1 MCKSSTTVT
10 TSSTTT
16 KGRSTTTS
24 VITTEKGS
32 TSSATITENPT
43 TTTVTTKPT
52 TTIPAT
58 EKTTSTTM
66 ATPTI
71 TTEKITTATVKST
84 PAVTTE
90 KPTVET
96 PTVTPSTPPSSTS
109 RQTTL
114 CFCKYMDHI
123 FSPGS
128 FIYNKTDG
136 EGWCF
141 TAYCNLTCSIEK
153 LARPC
158 HSTTPPVPS
167 TTMSSSGTTT
177 QPGSTTVSTIT
188 GSTAT
193 PFKNCS
199 YLKPPRKDGE
209 SWKLHNC
216 TTETCDNG
224 RVITE
229 HVPCKPVTMPV
240 CENGFEPVRVYDE
253 EGCCFHY
260 DCKCVCS
267 GWGDPHYVTFDG
279 QYYSFQKNCTYVL
292 VKEIIPKYNF
302 KILIDNENCDAS
314 GAVTCTKALIVYYK
328 DYEIILTQKR
338 IPKTVN
344 TVYINGKQVFPT
356 YSNEDFIITST
367 TVKLVL
373 KIPAIEAVV
382 LFKGLS
388 FSVDLPFSLFHNNTE
403 GQCGTC
409 DNNRKNDCRLPNG
422 QIHPSCSVMGH
433 HWYVPDKK
441 KPYCEKPPPTPIPT
455 PRPTQTP
462 CKPAICE
469 ILKSKVFE
477 KCHKVIPPQ
486 PFYEACKFDVCHMP
500 NSTVGCSSLEAYAT
514 MCADASVCVA
524 WRNATKGQCEYKCPE
539 NKVYKPCG
547 PTVVPTCNA
556 RYNEKY
562 VQPYPG
568 EKANQIT
575 DYNRFVEGC
584 FCPEGMTLFSSKSN
598 ICVASCCTGPDGQPK
613 QPGETWQSG
622 CQQCNCDEDGV
633 QCEPRT
639 CPTQK
644 PVTCTEEGE
653 VLVNRTVD
661 CCETLTCECNKSR
674 CSLPSQKCDLGFELK
689 IYMSN
694 DRCCPT
700 YRCVPK
706 DVCVFNDTE
715 YKPGMEFSKNLCE
728 ICHCTDSKDPNSKL
742 NE

>member
-1 MCKSSTTVT
+1 
-10 TSSTTT
+10 
-16 KGRSTTTS
+16 
-24 VITTEKGS
+24 
-32 TSSATITENPT
+32 ENYHFYP
-43 TTTVTTKPT
+43 
-52 TTIPAT
+52 
-58 EKTTSTTM
+58 
-66 ATPTI
+66 
-71 TTEKITTATVKST
+71 
-84 PAVTTE
+84 
-90 KPTVET
+90 
-96 PTVTPSTPPSSTS
+96 
-109 RQTTL
+109 Q
-114 CFCKYMDHI
+114 
-123 FSPGS
+123 
-128 FIYNKTDG
+128 
-136 EGWCF
+136 
-141 TAYCNLTCSIEK
+141 
-153 LARPC
+153 
-158 HSTTPPVPS
+158 
-167 TTMSSSGTTT
+167 
-177 QPGSTTVSTIT
+177 Q
-188 GSTAT
+188 
-193 PFKNCS
+193 
-199 YLKPPRKDGE
+199 DGE
-209 SWKLHNC
+209 SWKPDDC
-216 TTETCDNG
+216 TTKTCDNG
-224 RVITE
+224 SVVERR
-229 HVPCKPVTMPV
+229 VPCQQQIKPK
-240 CENGFEPVRVYDE
+240 CENGFEPVRVYDKT
-253 EGCCFHY
+253 GCCFHY
-260 DCKCVCS
+260 ECKCVCY

-344 TVYINGKQVFPT
+344 TVYINRKQVFPT
-356 YSNEDFIITST
+356 YSNEDFTITST
-367 TVKLVL
+367 TIKLVL
-373 KIPAIEAVV
+373 EIPAIKAVV

-409 DNNRKNDCRLPNG
+409 DNKTKNDCRLPNG

-455 PRPTQTP
+455 SRPTQTP

-486 PFYEACKFDVCHMP
+486 PLYEACKFDICHMP
-500 NSTVGCSSLEAYAT
+500 NSTMGCSSLEEYAT

-568 EKANQIT
+568 EKANQIA

-613 QPGETWQSG
+613 QSGETWQSG

-661 CCETLTCECNKSR
+661 CCETLTCDSTFC
-674 CSLPSQKCDLGFELK
+674 CSQPS
-689 IYMSN
+689 
-694 DRCCPT
+694 
-700 YRCVPK
+700 
-706 DVCVFNDTE
+706 
-715 YKPGMEFSKNLCE
+715 MEFSKSLCE
-728 ICHCTDSKDPNSKL
+728 RCHCTDSQDPNSKL
-742 NE
+742 KKITCHEIKCLLQCPESHVYKPQPGQCCGSCIPTSCVLEIPGSTPLIIPSWSPPGDNCTKYDSCEGSCGPSSSM

>member
-1 MCKSSTTVT
+1 TTHNIQNQI
-10 TSSTTT
+10 
-16 KGRSTTTS
+16 
-24 VITTEKGS
+24 VI
-32 TSSATITENPT
+32 
-43 TTTVTTKPT
+43 
-52 TTIPAT
+52 
-58 EKTTSTTM
+58 
-66 ATPTI
+66 
-71 TTEKITTATVKST
+71 
-84 PAVTTE
+84 
-90 KPTVET
+90 
-96 PTVTPSTPPSSTS
+96 
-109 RQTTL
+109 L
-114 CFCKYMDHI
+114 
-123 FSPGS
+123 
-128 FIYNKTDG
+128 IYNQINNK
-136 EGWCF
+136 
-141 TAYCNLTCSIEK
+141 AN
-153 LARPC
+153 
-158 HSTTPPVPS
+158 
-167 TTMSSSGTTT
+167 M
-177 QPGSTTVSTIT
+177 
-188 GSTAT
+188 
-193 PFKNCS
+193 
-199 YLKPPRKDGE
+199 
-209 SWKLHNC
+209 
-216 TTETCDNG
+216 
-224 RVITE
+224 
-229 HVPCKPVTMPV
+229 TMPV

-260 DCKCVCS
+260 DCVCS

-338 IPKTVN
+338 IPK

-547 PTVVPTCNA
+547 PTVVPTCN
-556 RYNEKY
+556 
-562 VQPYPG
+562 
-568 EKANQIT
+568 IT

-613 QPGETWQSG
+613 QVNPGETWQSG

-661 CCETLTCECNKSR
+661 CCETLTCGNH
-674 CSLPSQKCDLGFELK
+674 
-689 IYMSN
+689 
-694 DRCCPT
+694 
-700 YRCVPK
+700 V
-706 DVCVFNDTE
+706 
-715 YKPGMEFSKNLCE
+715 YKPQPGQCCGSCIPTSCVLEIPGSTPINYSCKYSVILHSPWSPPGDNCTKYDCQKVKDEFILSKNHITCPEFDPKNCIPCE
-728 ICHCTDSKDPNSKL
+728 YPRLKGSNSFMHHCTCCKEMATSKKKVEMKCTDGKEMKHFYISVDKCVCQECTENTKARSR
-742 NE
+742 

>member
-1 MCKSSTTVT
+1 MCIKYVYSF
-10 TSSTTT
+10 
-16 KGRSTTTS
+16 
-24 VITTEKGS
+24 
-32 TSSATITENPT
+32 
-43 TTTVTTKPT
+43 
-52 TTIPAT
+52 
-58 EKTTSTTM
+58 
-66 ATPTI
+66 
-71 TTEKITTATVKST
+71 
-84 PAVTTE
+84 AV
-90 KPTVET
+90 
-96 PTVTPSTPPSSTS
+96 S
-109 RQTTL
+109 R
-114 CFCKYMDHI
+114 F
-123 FSPGS
+123 
-128 FIYNKTDG
+128 
-136 EGWCF
+136 
-141 TAYCNLTCSIEK
+141 
-153 LARPC
+153 
-158 HSTTPPVPS
+158 
-167 TTMSSSGTTT
+167 
-177 QPGSTTVSTIT
+177 
-188 GSTAT
+188 
-193 PFKNCS
+193 
-199 YLKPPRKDGE
+199 LKVLLYHLQDGE

-338 IPKTVN
+338 IPK

-653 VLVNRTVD
+653 VLVNRT
-661 CCETLTCECNKSR
+661 
-674 CSLPSQKCDLGFELK
+674 
-689 IYMSN
+689 
-694 DRCCPT
+694 
-700 YRCVPK
+700 
-706 DVCVFNDTE
+706 
-715 YKPGMEFSKNLCE
+715 FSKNLCE

-742 NE
+742 NEIACYVIECLFVCPECCGSCIPTSCVLEIPGSTPIIIPVSTSWSPPGDNCTKYDCQKVKDDSLYIHFISNNSKIAFIKLNKKN

>member
-1 MCKSSTTVT
+1 TTHNIQNQI
-10 TSSTTT
+10 
-16 KGRSTTTS
+16 
-24 VITTEKGS
+24 VI
-32 TSSATITENPT
+32 
-43 TTTVTTKPT
+43 
-52 TTIPAT
+52 
-58 EKTTSTTM
+58 
-66 ATPTI
+66 
-71 TTEKITTATVKST
+71 
-84 PAVTTE
+84 
-90 KPTVET
+90 
-96 PTVTPSTPPSSTS
+96 
-109 RQTTL
+109 L
-114 CFCKYMDHI
+114 
-123 FSPGS
+123 
-128 FIYNKTDG
+128 IYNQINNK
-136 EGWCF
+136 
-141 TAYCNLTCSIEK
+141 AN
-153 LARPC
+153 
-158 HSTTPPVPS
+158 
-167 TTMSSSGTTT
+167 M
-177 QPGSTTVSTIT
+177 
-188 GSTAT
+188 
-193 PFKNCS
+193 
-199 YLKPPRKDGE
+199 
-209 SWKLHNC
+209 
-216 TTETCDNG
+216 
-224 RVITE
+224 
-229 HVPCKPVTMPV
+229 TMPV

-260 DCKCVCS
+260 DCVCS

-314 GAVTCTKALIVYYK
+314 GAVTCTKALIVK
-328 DYEIILTQKR
+328 CSDNLK
-338 IPKTVN
+338 KMFCL
-344 TVYINGKQVFPT
+344 VFPT

-547 PTVVPTCNA
+547 PTVVPTCN
-556 RYNEKY
+556 
-562 VQPYPG
+562 
-568 EKANQIT
+568 IT

-613 QPGETWQSG
+613 QVNPGETWQSG

-653 VLVNRTVD
+653 VLVNRT
-661 CCETLTCECNKSR
+661 
-674 CSLPSQKCDLGFELK
+674 
-689 IYMSN
+689 
-694 DRCCPT
+694 
-700 YRCVPK
+700 
-706 DVCVFNDTE
+706 
-715 YKPGMEFSKNLCE
+715 PGMEFSKNLCE

-742 NE
+742 NEIACYVIECLFVCPENCLCLLTDLLYTANSLSQSWSPPGDNCTKYDCQKVKDEFILSKNHITCPEFDPKNCIPGTEQTDMNGCCKTCKYQSLKSKYTLFFCYFEMQFYIKSNSFMHHCTCCKEMATSKKKVEMKCTDGKEMKHFYISVDKCVCQECTENTKARSR